1 MIRDSTRTYAQDK
14 LMVRVDDAYATET
27 TEPEIFT
34 KMGLL
39 GTTNSDTYRG
49 LGAGFVTYG
58 LVAREVEAVDSGYR
72 SRIQDQ
78 SLQRNYSGRLQT
90 MARKRYGLPIVCRGQ
105 NVQLFIQNYRQMR
118 QRLSFARGPAALFI
132 VIPLSLKMIGK
143 HQRGLS
149 GCCVSVA

>member
-1 MIRDSTRTYAQDK
+1 MICDSAHAYTQDK
-14 LMVRVDDAYATET
+14 LIVRMDDAYATET

-72 SRIQDQ
+72 SRM
-78 SLQRNYSGRLQT
+78 SAPELTEKL
-90 MARKRYGLPIVCRGQ
+90 
-105 NVQLFIQNYRQMR
+105 
-118 QRLSFARGPAALFI
+118 
-132 VIPLSLKMIGK
+132 
-143 HQRGLS
+143 
-149 GCCVSVA
+149 